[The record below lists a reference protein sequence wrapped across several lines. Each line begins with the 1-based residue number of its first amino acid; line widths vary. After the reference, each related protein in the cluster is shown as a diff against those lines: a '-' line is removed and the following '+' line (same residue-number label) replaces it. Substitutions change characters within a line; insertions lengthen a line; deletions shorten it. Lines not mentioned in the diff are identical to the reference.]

1 VNGTIAGVAW
11 TEYGIPIKIVAD
23 ERGTDSA
30 ATQATMDSEF
40 ADVKGASWSA
50 SSSQNLYG
58 IFTKATAGVSGNSY
72 ISGVVN
78 TIVAKTDQL
87 TFTVANEVDSN
98 SLTGGTSAA
107 AIYSE
112 FTSGSNADAFKATG
126 FNTVAPD
133 NVSITAILA
142 DSNELQTNQGNWL
155 TATGFNTV
163 APDNASITAI
173 KGKTDQL
180 TFTVANEVDS
190 NSLTGGTSPAAIYTE
205 FTSGSNADAFKAT
218 GFNTVVPDNA
228 SITLILADSNELQT
242 NQGNWLTAT
251 GFATVNPDNASI
263 TLILAD
269 TNELQTNQGNWGGG
283 DATAAT
289 QATMVSHLTDI
300 KGSGFASSDA
310 LESIRDRGDSAWT
323 TALLATG
330 AGAVSHEVT
339 INVGGS
345 PESGV
350 DVWVSTDLAGSNVVA
365 GTLST
370 DAFGKATFSLDV
382 GSYYLWVQKAETN
395 FSNPTSFTVS

>member
-1 VNGTIAGVAW
+1 MAQEQTAYVGDDIKVLVNVIGSTGAHVVAVIDTTTTRLNGLAAAPTITTIATGVYQIVFSGVTPTPAESDRYTCKVNGTIAGVAW

-23 ERGTDSA
+23 ERGTDSVVVPTSDITDILTDTA
-30 ATQATMDSEF
+30 DLQANQGQWAT
-40 ADVKGASWSA
+40 
-50 SSSQNLYG
+50 
-58 IFTKATAGVSGNSY
+58 
-72 ISGVVN
+72 
-78 TIVAKTDQL
+78 
-87 TFTVANEVDSN
+87 
-98 SLTGGTSAA
+98 
-107 AIYSE
+107 
-112 FTSGSNADAFKATG
+112 ATG

-133 NVSITAILA
+133 NASITLILA
-142 DSNELQTNQGNWL
+142 DTNELQTNQGNWL

-163 APDNASITAI
+163 APDNASIT
-173 KGKTDQL
+173 
-180 TFTVANEVDS
+180 
-190 NSLTGGTSPAAIYTE
+190 
-205 FTSGSNADAFKAT
+205 
-218 GFNTVVPDNA
+218 
-228 SITLILADSNELQT
+228 LILADTNELQT

-251 GFATVNPDNASI
+251 GFNTVAPDNAGIASI
-263 TLILAD
+263 SAVTAKIDTALAAD
-269 TNELQTNQGNWGGG
+269 GAVYQYTTNALENGPSSSG

-339 INVGGS
+339 VNVGGV

-350 DVWVSTDLAGSNVVA
+350 DVWVSTDLAGNNVVA

-370 DAFGKATFSLDV
+370 DAFGKATFNLDV

>member
-1 VNGTIAGVAW
+1 MAQEQTAYVGDDIKVLVNVIGSTGAHVVAVIDTTTTRLNGLAAAPTITTIATGVYQIVFSGVTPTPAESDRYTCKVNGTIAGVAW

-23 ERGTDSA
+23 ERGTDSVVVP
-30 ATQATMDSEF
+30 TSD
-40 ADVKGASWSA
+40 
-50 SSSQNLYG
+50 
-58 IFTKATAGVSGNSY
+58 ITAIKS
-72 ISGVVN
+72 
-78 TIVAKTDQL
+78 KTDQL
-87 TFTVANEVDSN
+87 A
-98 SLTGGTSAA
+98 
-107 AIYSE
+107 
-112 FTSGSNADAFKATG
+112 
-126 FNTVAPD
+126 
-133 NVSITAILA
+133 
-142 DSNELQTNQGNWL
+142 
-155 TATGFNTV
+155 
-163 APDNASITAI
+163 
-173 KGKTDQL
+173 
-180 TFTVANEVDS
+180 FTVANEVDS

-205 FTSGSNADAFKAT
+205 FTSGSNANAFKAT
-218 GFNTVVPDNA
+218 GFNTVA
-228 SITLILADSNELQT
+228 
-242 NQGNWLTAT
+242 
-251 GFATVNPDNASI
+251 PDNASI

-269 TNELQTNQGNWGGG
+269 TNELQTNQGNWLTATGFNTVAPDNASITLILADTNELQTNQGNWLTATG
-283 DATAAT
+283 FNAVAPDNAGIASISAVTAKIDTALAADGAVYQYTTNALENGPSDATAAT
-289 QATMVSHLTDI
+289 QATIVSHLTDI